1 MATHSSILAWRIPW
15 TAEPGGL
22 WSVESQQIVPINEK
36 AFDLYPVML
45 QEAQTT
51 SDNSLSIPRNP
62 CVRAC

>member
-1 MATHSSILAWRIPW
+1 MILTMGEITFLLGR
-15 TAEPGGL
+15 
-22 WSVESQQIVPINEK
+22 VESQQIVPINEK